1 MSISGMNSEAGSSL
15 AEREARII
23 FNKRLFVFHLVWS
36 VPVFLFTLNPSFIT
50 PAWPVWTA
58 ISCTFL
64 FALVDIRFLS
74 LGIPFAGLFSP
85 LAKSTL
91 VIGLLPSEL
100 YVGVCAFILI
110 IQFFFGMRIK
120 KSPVNKFLLSLLFIV
135 LLSFVLS
142 IEPQSVIKSLI
153 NWAAL
158 GVVFLMTS
166 FHARSSSFAEAYLK
180 SLLIM
185 SVFTSLIIVR
195 AYANGLPLA
204 TFLYGE
210 EVRTVFENIQNFFR
224 GSFWYTNISLVLGS
238 GFMAAMIY
246 LFYAKTKAAFT
257 LVAGAIII
265 ILLALIVTF
274 NKTAMLA
281 IFASAMVLL
290 MVNVRKVSAR
300 SLILA
305 ILSAAFVIG
314 GLLYLLAPIVKQPEY
329 LRLTT
334 GSFLIRLTVYKS
346 AFNVLLGDPLR
357 LLVGYGPDATIRMA
371 NDIVD
376 SAKRGSA
383 GLEGAIDSAYMTYL
397 FEYGI
402 VFLTLLVMYLI
413 YMLRRLLHDTR
424 KSSFNSFVPTALFAI
439 QIFICI
445 AALTQVIGTSKV
457 AWVVAGLFALGA
469 SWKSGMA
476 DIRKQT

>member
-1 MSISGMNSEAGSSL
+1 
-15 AEREARII
+15 
-23 FNKRLFVFHLVWS
+23 
-36 VPVFLFTLNPSFIT
+36 VPVLLFTLNPSFIT
-50 PAWPVWTA
+50 PAWPVWVA

-85 LAKSTL
+85 LAKSSL

-100 YVGVCAFILI
+100 YVGVCALILI
-110 IQFFFGMRIK
+110 IQFFWGMRIK
-120 KSPVNKFLLSLLFIV
+120 KNPVNKFLIFLLFIV
-135 LLSFVLS
+135 LLSFVFS
-142 IEPQSVIKSLI
+142 IDPQSVIKSLI

-158 GVVFLMTS
+158 VVVFLMTS
-166 FHARSSSFAEAYLK
+166 FHARSSSYAEAYLK
-180 SLLIM
+180 SLVII

-210 EVRTVFENIQNFFR
+210 EVRPVLENAQFFFR
-224 GSFWYTNISLVLGS
+224 GSFWYTNVSIILGS
-238 GFMAAMIY
+238 GFMAAMIHW
-246 LFYAKTKAAFT
+246 FYAKTKAAFT
-257 LVAGAIII
+257 LVAAATIIT
-265 ILLALIVTF
+265 LLAIIVTF

-281 IFASAMVLL
+281 ISCSAMVLL
-290 MVNVRKVSAR
+290 IVNIRKVSAK
-300 SLILA
+300 SLMLA
-305 ILSAAFVIG
+305 ILSTASIFG
-314 GLLYLLAPIVKQPEY
+314 GLLFVLPSIVKQPEY
-329 LRLTT
+329 LRMTT
-334 GSFLIRLTVYKS
+334 GSFLIRLTVYES
-346 AFNVLLGDPLR
+346 AFNVLLRNPWR
-357 LLVGYGPDATIRMA
+357 LLVGYGPDATIRMV

-383 GLEGAIDSAYMTYL
+383 GLEGAIDSAYVTYL

-413 YMLRRLLHDTR
+413 NMLRRLLHDTR
-424 KSSFNSFVPTALFAI
+424 KPSFNSFVPTALFAI
-439 QIFICI
+439 QVFICV

-457 AWVVAGLFALGA
+457 AWVVVGLFALGA

-476 DIRKQT
+476 DIRRHT